1 MEPFKNLQAVAVPVD
16 AANVDTDQIIP
27 ARFLWKQRKDGYG
40 ELLFN
45 DVRLGSDKT
54 PKPDF
59 VLNRPEYRG
68 ARILVAGRNFGCG
81 SSREH
86 AVWALYDAG
95 FRSVIAPSFGDIFYN
110 NCFQN
115 GLLPIVL
122 PTERVA
128 TLIGRLT
135 AQPGAALTIDL
146 PAQTVTGPDGVVDG
160 FEIGAFRK
168 ACLLEGHDEVSFTL
182 THADRIAAFERRHE
196 ARLPWV

>member
-1 MEPFKNLQAVAVPVD
+1 MEPFKNLQAVAVPVH

-27 ARFLWKQRKDGYG
+27 ARFLWKQRTDGYG

-45 DVRLGSDKT
+45 DVRLGPDKT